1 MDNFKFSV
9 LLILAVGGSF
19 MTGVNVGQNMFSTRV
34 KNYLRSDNFRKDM
47 VKFVDALND
56 IIPDETNKK
65 ENNNEDTYFRS

>member
-9 LLILAVGGSF
+9 LLILAIGGSF

-56 IIPDETNKK
+56 IIPDENNKK
-65 ENNNEDTYFRS
+65 ADNNEDTYFRS